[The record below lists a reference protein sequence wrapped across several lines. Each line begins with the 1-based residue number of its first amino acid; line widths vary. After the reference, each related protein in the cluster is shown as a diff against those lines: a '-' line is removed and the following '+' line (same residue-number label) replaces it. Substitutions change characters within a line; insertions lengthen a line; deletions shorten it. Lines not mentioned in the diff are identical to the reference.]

1 MGPQVEK
8 SWKFQVVGEG
18 TFKWTILGGGGQT
31 GKKKASVGKRLDI
44 FLDPHILSP
53 GLLSAFYT
61 DRFYMFNT
69 HAYLDS
75 GECHLEL
82 VNDYS
87 MLIISQ

>member
-1 MGPQVEK
+1 MEIPGGRGKHLQMENSSGRGVKQEK
-8 SWKFQVVGEG
+8 NPPWV
-18 TFKWTILGGGGQT
+18 
-31 GKKKASVGKRLDI
+31 KRLDI

>member
-1 MGPQVEK
+1 MENSRGWG
-8 SWKFQVVGEG
+8 SNR
-18 TFKWTILGGGGQT
+18 
-31 GKKKASVGKRLDI
+31 KKKPAMGEEVGYFSGPKH
-44 FLDPHILSP
+44 FTPS
-53 GLLSAFYT
+53 LLSAFYT

-69 HAYLDS
+69 HVYLDS